1 MSSLSARLGGSLS
14 NSLYNGP
21 LGGALRPLA
30 STRTSTSKRALWEK
44 VLGSNFANNI
54 VGAYDFRDY
63 NGSNLPSKIGPD
75 LETFG
80 VTPDKDGLL
89 FSKSIGSWAYS
100 KTSVLF
106 RYPFTMA
113 FIAITNN
120 TIGTPTSENIL
131 MHCNT
136 AANGYN
142 QANFPGTHIF
152 TRTSQKL
159 MPYNGQDNRVTGYL
173 PNGTEWYFFACS
185 FLNNGTVRYATRKP
199 SGNLNGAVSA
209 NNGTTFNGFPGFGHQ
224 LYGFSGTMRL
234 GLFINRS
241 FSSIPEMD
249 GLFNLLFDNGP
260 ASDLKLQ

>member
-1 MSSLSARLGGSLS
+1 MDGDTRSSSLGAPLDNG
-14 NSLYNGP
+14 LYNGP
-21 LGGALRPLA
+21 LGAALKPLA
-30 STRTSTSKRALWEK
+30 FTSKRNLWRNILE
-44 VLGSNFANNI
+44 SNFASNI
-54 VGAYDFRDY
+54 VAAYDFRDLD
-63 NGSNLPSKIGPD
+63 GPNLLSKIGPN
-75 LETFG
+75 LQTFG
-80 VTPDKDGLL
+80 VIPNKDGLL

-100 KTSVLF
+100 NTSILF
-106 RYPFTMA
+106 RYPFTMV
-113 FIAITNN
+113 FVAITDN
-120 TIGTPTSENIL
+120 TIATPTSENVL

-142 QANFPGTHIF
+142 QASFPGPHIF
-152 TRTSQKL
+152 TRTFQTL
-159 MPYNGQDNRVTGYL
+159 MPYNGQDNQTTGYL

-199 SGNLNGAVSA
+199 SGNLNGTVSA

-241 FSSIPEMD
+241 FSNISEMD
-249 GLFNLLFDNGP
+249 GLFNLLFNNGP